1 MRIWELTIEYCD
13 GTINRLYDNDVYYL
27 LFYSF
32 TAFDNN
38 PRVKK
43 LKLKTV
49 KTKSNKHWKVGNYYD
64 NKTFFS

>member
-1 MRIWELTIEYCD
+1 MRIWQLTIEYCD
-13 GTINRLYDNDVYYL
+13 GTINRLYDNDPYYL

-49 KTKSNKHWKVGNYYD
+49 KTKTNTH
-64 NKTFFS
+64 